1 MFWDQVAGVYDIF
14 VNVINRKTHQKLKR
28 SNCKAYRAPWKRVRI
43 SRDSPLL
50 RLQREI
56 SGVLY
61 LQRIAVISSDT
72 AIFTDPVKTHA
83 DLLIPMQT

>member
-1 MFWDQVAGVYDIF
+1 MVAH
-14 VNVINRKTHQKLKR
+14 RKHMIVRMQYLQR
-28 SNCKAYRAPWKRVRI
+28 SQLSEKAVRI
-43 SRDSPLL
+43 SRDSPLF

-72 AIFTDPVKTHA
+72 AVLADPAKTHA
-83 DLLIPMQT
+83 DRLIPMQK